1 MNKHSLKSLLSRIEF
16 WIILFALIRL
26 IGITNPPLE
35 VGHNWRQSF
44 TCMVA
49 RNFQEVEPNILYPQI
64 DYSGDKPGVVASE
77 CPVFNYLIFLAAK
90 LLGWD
95 HWYGRLI
102 NLIVSS
108 LGAYYLYLIVKR
120 HYNQRVALYSGLLL
134 LSSIWFSFARKV
146 MPDTFSVS
154 LVVAGLYYLDSYR
167 ETGKYR
173 YALLFIMLAG
183 IGGLSKMPA
192 LVLLGIVP
200 LYLFVKE
207 TSNTKRITLILGTS
221 IVVLLVSLWYF
232 YWQPLLLETFRN
244 PLYFPYSL
252 GEGFRELLNHWPG
265 ALKKFYFDAF
275 QSYVAFGIF
284 LVGIYQMVTS
294 RVWGLALTL
303 GFTLLPFAFFALK
316 TGVVFPTHN
325 YYVIP
330 FVPVMALVGG
340 YGLSAVGSKWW
351 VYLLLSAAIVEGIAN
366 QQNDLFLKNS
376 ERYKLTL
383 ESIAD
388 SLSSRNDL
396 IVINGNGNPQQ
407 LYLAHRR
414 GWNCNDYELKDS
426 AYLSDIASRG
436 CRFAFVNR
444 HSFGDSLRFPVAYR
458 DDHYTVYA
466 LKRAP

>member
-1 MNKHSLKSLLSRIEF
+1 MKSLLSRVEF

-26 IGITNPPLE
+26 VGITNPPLE
-35 VGHNWRQSF
+35 IGHNWRQSF

-49 RNFQEVEPNILYPQI
+49 RNFHEVEPNILYPRI

-77 CPVFNYLIFLAAK
+77 CPVFNYLIFITARVF
-90 LLGWD
+90 GWD

-108 LGAYYLYLIVKR
+108 LGAYYFYLLVKR
-120 HYNQRVALYSGLLL
+120 RYNQRVAFYSCLLL

-154 LVVAGLYYLDSYR
+154 LVIAGLYYMDLYW
-167 ETGKYR
+167 ENGKYPNIG
-173 YALLFIMLAG
+173 LFVILAG

-192 LVLLGIVP
+192 LVLLGIIP
-200 LYLFVKE
+200 LYLLAKEVSNVKRV
-207 TSNTKRITLILGTS
+207 TIILGTS

-232 YWQPLLLETFRN
+232 YWQPFLLETFRN

-252 GEGFRELLNHWPG
+252 GEGFRELLTHWPG

-275 QSYVAFGIF
+275 QSYVAFVIF
-284 LVGIYQMVTS
+284 LFGIYQMVTN
-294 RVWGLALTL
+294 RAWVLALTL
-303 GFTLLPFAFFALK
+303 GFTFLPFVFFVLK
-316 TGVVFPTHN
+316 TGVIFPTHN

-340 YGLSAVGSKWW
+340 YGLSVVGAKWW
-351 VYLLLSAAIVEGIAN
+351 AYLLLPAAIMEGIAN
-366 QQNDLFLKNS
+366 QQNDLFVKKS

-388 SLSSRNDL
+388 SLSSRSDL

-414 GWNCNDYELKDS
+414 GWNCNDNELKDS
-426 AYLSDIASRG
+426 TYLSDITARG
-436 CRFAFVNR
+436 CRFAFVNML
-444 HSFGDSLRFPVAYR
+444 SFGDSLHFPVAYQ
-458 DDHYTVYA
+458 DNHYRVYA